1 MNGSLRSAGACASV
15 LEAPVRRANLT
26 HLAPVALAAAG
37 VALAVAI
44 AAGAIAVPD
53 LAGAL
58 SDATDSIGGW
68 VYLAVPALVFV
79 ETTALAGFVIHGE
92 LALVAGGVAAERGD
106 ASLAVLIALTWAA
119 AVAGDSLSL
128 LLGRRLGRPFLE
140 RHGARFGAHGERLAR
155 VESFFARHGGRAL
168 LIGRFTGF
176 TRAVLPFVAGSSGL
190 RLRQLLPYSAASGLV
205 WTAVFIAIGYAFSES
220 FAEAGD
226 TATRVTLVAVLVV
239 AAVYLATARL
249 RRAA

>member
-1 MNGSLRSAGACASV
+1 VSPSPSV
-15 LEAPVRRANLT
+15 GPCSVVAAPVRRATLT
-26 HLAPVALAAAG
+26 QLAPVGLAAAG
-37 VALAVAI
+37 AALAVAI

-53 LAGAL
+53 LADAL
-58 SDATDSIGGW
+58 ADATESLGGW
-68 VYLAVPALVFV
+68 IYVAVPALIFI

-106 ASLAVLIALTWAA
+106 ASVALLIAVTCAA

-140 RHGARFGAHGERLAR
+140 RHGARVGAHADRLAG
-155 VESFFARHGGRAL
+155 VERFFARHGGKAL

-190 RLRQLLPYSAASGLV
+190 PLRRLLPYSAASGLV
-205 WTAVFIAIGYAFSES
+205 WIAGFIALGYAFSES
-220 FAEAGD
+220 FADAGE
-226 TATRVTLVAVLVV
+226 TATRVTLAGVLLV
-239 AAVYLATARL
+239 AALWLATARL
-249 RRAA
+249 RRAR